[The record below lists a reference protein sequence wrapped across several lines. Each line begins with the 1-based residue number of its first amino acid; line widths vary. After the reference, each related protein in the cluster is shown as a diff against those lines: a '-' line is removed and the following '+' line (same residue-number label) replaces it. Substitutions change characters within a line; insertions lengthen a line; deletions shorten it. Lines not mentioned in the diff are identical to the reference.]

1 MRTPSGAATGTPS
14 PLRVTFVVPDL
25 AVGGA
30 ERHVVDLLTRLDRDV
45 VQPRV
50 VCLGEPGRLFGAAAA
65 VGPATSFGH
74 SRRDVLRSVL
84 ALARELRAARTD
96 VVVARGYSAE
106 LVGRLAATLARV
118 PRSVVWVHNCGSLTP
133 RGRARRVAD
142 RVLDPV
148 TDAYFGVAHRQV
160 PYLVDDLGYPER
172 KVRVLHN
179 GVDVDA
185 FGRREDVA
193 ARDAVRAGLGLAP
206 DDVAIG
212 ILAALRPEKEHELLL
227 AAVRRVVD
235 AVPRA
240 RLVVVG
246 EGERRAGLEA
256 RAAALGLG
264 EAVVFA
270 GYRSDVPQVL
280 AALDVL
286 TLASSAVECFP
297 ISLLEAM
304 ATGLPAVCTDVG
316 GVAEILVDG
325 ETGFLVASRDE
336 TALADRLTTLAAD
349 AGLRRRMGDAGRARV
364 RERFTL
370 TANVRETERR
380 LVELRPDR
388 GATAGA
394 ASGDARPVELA
405 IVMDTTAVG
414 GAENVVLATCAA
426 FDDSRVRARLVCLR
440 EEGPLAD
447 DFRRAGVPVTALG
460 RTGRFD
466 LRTVPRLVRA
476 LRGADAVLV
485 SHHHRASLVLARV
498 AGRLAGVRHAVV
510 AAHDMGLVHL
520 GGRVLP
526 AATVATLRWV
536 DALVLLA
543 PSQGRYLHDQEGVGR
558 RPWSR
563 TREVVVPNGIA
574 VPPPVAD
581 GARAAARTTL
591 ALPDDAFVV
600 GVVARLSAQKAHH
613 VLLEAFVAVRAAVPG
628 ARLVV
633 VGEGERRAEL
643 EQLARDL
650 GLADAVLFTG
660 VRRDVADLLPGLDV
674 LALSSVHEAAPL
686 VVIEAMA
693 AGLPVVATECGAL
706 RDMVDDPDQGR
717 LVPVGDRRALAEAL
731 VGLARDP
738 DERRRAGTAARRRA
752 ERDFDVTV
760 TARGYEDLLARV
772 TGLAPRTDRH
782 SHDPHDRHDPD
793 DRHERHA
800 S

>member
-1 MRTPSGAATGTPS
+1 MSSPTGGAGGDPR

-45 VQPRV
+45 VEPRV
-50 VCLGEPGRLFGAAAA
+50 VCLGEPGRLFDAAAGVA
-65 VGPATSFGH
+65 PATSFGH
-74 SRRDVLRSVL
+74 ARRDVLRSVV
-84 ALARELRAARTD
+84 ALARQLRASGTD

-106 LVGRLAATLARV
+106 LVGRVAATLARV

-133 RGRARRVAD
+133 RGRLRALAD
-142 RVLDPV
+142 RLLDPV
-148 TDAYFGVAHRQV
+148 TDAYFGVADRQV
-160 PYLVDDLGYPER
+160 PYLVDELGYPEA

-185 FGRREDVA
+185 FGRPEDLA
-193 ARDAVRAGLGLAP
+193 ARDAVRADLGLAP

-227 AAVRRVVD
+227 AAVRRVV
-235 AVPRA
+235 AVVPRA

-246 EGERRAGLEA
+246 DGDRRAELEA

-264 EAVVFA
+264 DAVVFA

-280 AALDVL
+280 AALDVS

-336 TALADRLTTLAAD
+336 AALADRLAALAAD
-349 AGLRRRMGDAGRARV
+349 PDLRRRMGAAGQARV
-364 RERFTL
+364 RQRFTL

-380 LVELRPDR
+380 LAGLRPAGRRTSGR
-388 GATAGA
+388 GG
-394 ASGDARPVELA
+394 RPVELA

-414 GAENVVLATCAA
+414 GAENVVLAMCAA
-426 FDDSRVRARLVCLR
+426 LDPARVRARLVCLR

-447 DFRRAGVPVTALG
+447 DFRRVGVPVTALR

-485 SHHHRASLVLARV
+485 SHHHRASLVLARA
-498 AGRLAGVRHAVV
+498 AGRLAGVRHALV
-510 AAHDMGLVHL
+510 AAHDMGLVGL

-526 AATVATLRWV
+526 ASTVATLRWL

-543 PSQGRYLHDQEGVGR
+543 PSQGRYLHDEEGVGR

-574 VPPPVAD
+574 LPPPVAD
-581 GARAAARTTL
+581 GAREAARATL
-591 ALPDDAFVV
+591 GLPHDAFVV

-613 VLLEAFVAVRAAVPG
+613 VLLEAFVSVRDAVPG

-633 VGEGERRAEL
+633 VGEGDRGPEL
-643 EQLARDL
+643 ERLAHDL

-660 VRRDVADLLPGLDV
+660 VRRDVADLLPGFDV

-693 AGLPVVATECGAL
+693 AGLPVVATDCGAL
-706 RDMVDDPDQGR
+706 RDMVDDPEQGR
-717 LVPVGDRRALAEAL
+717 LVAVGDRRALAEAL

-738 DERRRAGTAARRRA
+738 DGRRRAGAAARRRA
-752 ERDFDVTV
+752 ERDFDVAA
-760 TARGYEDLLARV
+760 TARGYEDLLAEV
-772 TGLAPRTDRH
+772 TGLAPGEDRP
-782 SHDPHDRHDPD
+782 PHDRHDRPD
-793 DRHERHA
+793 RHDRHERHA